1 MIQEGL
7 LEKAAEK
14 RVEQAERA
22 RRTVNG
28 NFFPVIE
35 NELRKAMG
43 PIAPIVI
50 DDKLAE
56 FGESREAFPEDR
68 LSPFIQAIGEEI
80 SDASKRVLFTRLMTE
95 HIARKQK

>member
-1 MIQEGL
+1 MVKDGL

-14 RVEQAERA
+14 RVEQAERT

-28 NFFPVIE
+28 NFFPLIE

-50 DDKLAE
+50 EDKLAE
-56 FGESREAFPEDR
+56 FGESKEAFPEDR
-68 LSPFIQAIGEEI
+68 LSPFIQSVGEEI
-80 SDASKRVLFTRLMTE
+80 SDGSKRALFTRLMAE
-95 HIARKQK
+95 HLARKQK